1 MEGDHHFPS
10 MRPHL
15 GEPRQAGHSSGSS
28 TVEILQ
34 DGTWVQGRFQRRKH
48 GTQAHHR
55 NGHPS
60 TWAWVTSFRTE
71 DVAPGKRG
79 P

>member
-1 MEGDHHFPS
+1 MPWRVTTTF
-10 MRPHL
+10 
-15 GEPRQAGHSSGSS
+15 RQCGPTLESPDRQV
-28 TVEILQ
+28 T
-34 DGTWVQGRFQRRKH
+34 VQGRFQRRKH